1 VTVTVPADLP
11 AGTAE
16 LTLTS
21 PASGTV
27 VHVPFE
33 VEASVPLVETTTRLT
48 AILPIHINRLV
59 PSTLV
64 ATVRQGDGARPDGS
78 VVFREGDTV
87 VATVKVRYGVA
98 TFTRPPHGGHAQLHS
113 DLRTRRLLCGCGLD
127 ERPDARAGLVLIV
140 AVVVALSRLAG

>member
-98 TFTRPPHGGHAQLHS
+98 TFTSAASRRARTTTQRPSYPPTP
-113 DLRTRRLLCGCGLD
+113 LRLRARRATRRACGSCSD
-127 ERPDARAGLVLIV
+127 RCRRRRSV
-140 AVVVALSRLAG
+140 